1 LKNNKSVEE
10 MLDYG
15 PIKEK
20 TVIIAESL
28 AKEKSL
34 DTAGDTVTVT
44 GLAASTAGATSGT
57 TGNDA
62 AAASSAASSSAG
74 VANTDTWR
82 AKAARLVKS
91 DVKLVVEP
99 NTEATVCSLLKTSE
113 TVCAWRGN
121 PGVDYVGVLFEPSIA
136 NESVTAPHIRTPPF
150 QKNQYQRLV
159 GGCLKARACE
169 SDDGTAADAQQISS
183 GDMFISL
190 DGGKHGHH
198 S

>member
-1 LKNNKSVEE
+1 
-10 MLDYG
+10 MMDYG

-20 TVIIAESL
+20 TIIIAESL
-28 AKEKSL
+28 AKEKAL
-34 DTAGDTVTVT
+34 DTNGDNATVT
-44 GLAASTAGATSGT
+44 GLAASTAGATTGT

-62 AAASSAASSSAG
+62 AAASSAASSSVGKAD
-74 VANTDTWR
+74 TETWR

-99 NTEATVCSLLKTSE
+99 GTESIVCNLLRTSE

-121 PGVDYVGVLFEPSIA
+121 PGIDYVGVLFEPSIA

-169 SDDGTAADAQQISS
+169 SDDGAAPDVQQISS

-190 DGGKHGHH
+190 DGGKHDHH
-198 S
+198 SESKSEGG